1 MQIEALKKLAV
12 EALENLKGQ
21 NIVEI
26 DVRGKSTVTDF
37 MVLAT
42 GTSNRHVKALVN
54 SVHETVKEQGLQ
66 PWGNE
71 GAGVSD
77 WCLLDLGDVVVH
89 VMTESAR
96 GFYDLERLWGE
107 PRDTDS

>member
-107 PRDTDS
+107 PRDTES

>member
-1 MQIEALKKLAV
+1 MQIETVKKLAV
-12 EALENLKGQ
+12 EALEDLKGQ
-21 NIVEI
+21 DIVEI
-26 DVRGKSTVTDF
+26 DVREKSTVTDY

-54 SVHETVKEQGLQ
+54 SVHEKVKENGLQ
-66 PWGNE
+66 PLGNE

-89 VMTESAR
+89 VMTEAAR

>member
-21 NIVEI
+21 DIVEI